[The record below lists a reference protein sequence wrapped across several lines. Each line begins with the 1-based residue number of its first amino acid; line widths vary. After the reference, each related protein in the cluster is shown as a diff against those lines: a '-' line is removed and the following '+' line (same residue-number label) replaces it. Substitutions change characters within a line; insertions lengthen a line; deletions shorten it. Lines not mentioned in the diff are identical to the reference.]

1 MKVKLKLK
9 HNQTYLLACSYGPDS
24 MFLFHHLLKKKAN
37 FIVCHV
43 NYHKRPE
50 SNQEEES
57 LKKFCK
63 DHNVLFEVLDT
74 SKMKCS
80 GNFQAWARDVRYDFF
95 KKCYDKYKASNLLV
109 AHQQDDVIET
119 YCIQK
124 RRMAFVHAWGIATYS
139 KVNGMSVYRPLLNL
153 SKKEIQE
160 FNDKNNVP
168 YAIDSSNL
176 KDDYERNSLRHH
188 YVSQIS
194 IEERQKLIDEIA
206 KENKALN
213 DIKNEVSPL
222 ISSQNKLSVEAAKSL
237 SFEEFAQALFII
249 LDNEGID
256 SPISLKQIRDFM
268 NNLNSSK
275 SNIAIPLGNDVTYCQ
290 EYGDICIHKE
300 AKPYIYTIES
310 PTMLDVDEFYIDLS
324 FGGED
329 RNIHRD
335 DYPIYIRS
343 PKENDTYKIKNY
355 EASINR
361 LFIDWKMPPHLRKV
375 WPVIENKDGK
385 IIYIPRY
392 KKEYV
397 DNHKTPFKIKL
408 N

>member
-213 DIKNEVSPL
+213 D
-222 ISSQNKLSVEAAKSL
+222 
-237 SFEEFAQALFII
+237 
-249 LDNEGID
+249 
-256 SPISLKQIRDFM
+256 
-268 NNLNSSK
+268 
-275 SNIAIPLGNDVTYCQ
+275 
-290 EYGDICIHKE
+290 
-300 AKPYIYTIES
+300 
-310 PTMLDVDEFYIDLS
+310 
-324 FGGED
+324 
-329 RNIHRD
+329 
-335 DYPIYIRS
+335 
-343 PKENDTYKIKNY
+343 
-355 EASINR
+355 
-361 LFIDWKMPPHLRKV
+361 
-375 WPVIENKDGK
+375 
-385 IIYIPRY
+385 
-392 KKEYV
+392 
-397 DNHKTPFKIKL
+397 
-408 N
+408 

>member
-1 MKVKLKLK
+1 MKVKLNLK

-95 KKCYDKYKASNLLV
+95 KKCYDKYKASVLLV

-139 KVNGMSVYRPLLNL
+139 KVNGMNVYRPLLNL

-160 FNDKNNVP
+160 FNDKNSVP

-194 IEERQKLIDEIA
+194 MEERQKLIDEIA

-213 DIKNEVSPL
+213 DIKNKVSPL

-268 NNLNSSK
+268 NNLISAK
-275 SNIAIPLGNDVTYCQ
+275 SNIAIPLGNDVTYYQ
-290 EYGDICIHKE
+290 EYGDICIRKE

-329 RNIHRD
+329 RNIHQD